1 MESSLSGLCRL
12 YLSANSRYYPVEAL
26 ALLPKSE
33 RNLLVDCVP
42 PVDLVRLE
50 GTKVM
55 EDLNTNR

>member
-33 RNLLVDCVP
+33 RNLLVDWVP